1 MILEAF
7 GDEWRVVDVTAI
19 EPDLPSVLLPG
30 VPDLHY
36 IRRSLEI
43 LTAEFHLNGS
53 LRTRIVSQVIGVD
66 VSGIYRKGEQ
76 IFGYTALA

>member
-66 VSGIYRKGEQ
+66 VSGIYRKG
-76 IFGYTALA
+76 